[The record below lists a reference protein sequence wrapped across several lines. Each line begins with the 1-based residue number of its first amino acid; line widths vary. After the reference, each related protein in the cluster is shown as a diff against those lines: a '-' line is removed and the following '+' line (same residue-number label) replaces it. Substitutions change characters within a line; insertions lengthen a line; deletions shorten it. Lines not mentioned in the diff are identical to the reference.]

1 MSTKLL
7 AVYGTLRRGQ
17 GNYNYFLKDVPMY
30 AHGEYLMGFRM
41 STFGGFPAIFRS
53 REEKAVVVDIFNMEG
68 TDPELLDRIDSM
80 EFGVGYKRE
89 VVSTSNGFEVMVYV
103 MPDDQAD
110 FFPEDIPSG
119 NWNDYDDARYA

>member
-17 GNYNYFLKDVPMY
+17 SNYNYFLKDVPIY
-30 AHGEYLMGFRM
+30 TFGEYLGGFRM
-41 STFGGFPAIFRS
+41 STFGGFPAIFRAS
-53 REEKAVVVDIFNMEG
+53 QEKAVVVDIFNLSEQ
-68 TDPELLDRIDSM
+68 DEELLDRIDSM
-80 EFGVGYKRE
+80 EFGVGYVRE
-89 VVSTSNGFEVMVYV
+89 VVETSSGYEVMVYV

-119 NWNDYDDARYA
+119 DWNDYDDARYA